1 MSENGERGGAHG
13 SIMRAMTLDP
23 DSCYRALVAHD
34 PRFDGKFFVGVSST
48 RIYCRPV
55 CTVRSPRREHC
66 RFFPSAA
73 AAEVHGYRPC
83 LRCRPELAPGHAGVD
98 ATARIARA
106 AVDLIDDGTLDEGDV
121 EGLAAR
127 IGVTSRHLRRVFDEA
142 FGVTP
147 IAYAQTHRL
156 LLAKHLLTD
165 TALPVTDVALAS
177 GFRSLRRF
185 NALFKARYR
194 MPPSRLRAAATP
206 SSPAPALV
214 FALGFRPPYDWDAM
228 LDFLRTRAIAG
239 VEDVGRDVYR
249 RTVALEAHGATHRGW
264 IEVRRS
270 GRRAALAVSV
280 APSLARA
287 VPAVLARVK
296 HAFDLDCDPA
306 AVAAAL
312 GPLAQERP
320 GLRVPGGCDGFEV
333 AVRAIVGQQITVRGA
348 RTLLGR
354 IAEAAGDAADGP
366 AALPRQ
372 FPSAA
377 QLAAAPE
384 SDLAR
389 LGLPRARARTI
400 VAVARA
406 GAKRELAHTPGVDVE
421 ATLAKLVALPGIGA
435 WTAHYIAM
443 RALGWPDAFL
453 PTDVGVL
460 RALGE
465 KKPASALARS
475 EAWRPWRSYAVIH
488 LWRKNS

>member
-1 MSENGERGGAHG
+1 MSENGERSAAPE

-55 CTVRSPRREHC
+55 CTVRAPRREHC

-177 GFRSLRRF
+177 GFQSLRRF

-228 LDFLRTRAIAG
+228 LDFLRTRAIGG

-249 RTVALEAHGATHRGW
+249 RTVALDAHGVTHRGW

-270 GRRAALAVSV
+270 ARRAALAVSV
-280 APSLARA
+280 APSLARV

-348 RTLLGR
+348 RMLLGR
-354 IAEAAGDAADGP
+354 IAEAFGDAVEGP
-366 AALPRQ
+366 AALTRL

-377 QLAAAPE
+377 QLAAAAEPA
-384 SDLAR
+384 LAR

-400 VAVARA
+400 VAIAHAVAERELELTA
-406 GAKRELAHTPGVDVE
+406 GADVE
-421 ATLAKLVALPGIGA
+421 ATLAKLVALPGVGE

-460 RALGE
+460 RALDE
-465 KKPASALARS
+465 RKPARALARS